1 MKRKNILIFAGN
13 LRFGGGVAVASS
25 FIKELSLI
33 LKNEDKN
40 RLVYNLIVSSSVFSN
55 LRSMNVDFSV
65 FGSFVVK
72 DYFGLSAIRQGID
85 RVINN
90 YDLVFVVFGPL
101 YSIKKPKNLIVGFA
115 QPWIIYT
122 DSPAWAK
129 LKIVERIKNKLKYYV
144 QAKFFSRAD
153 VLVVELP
160 GVKQKLLSKG
170 FAGKVKVVPG
180 CVDSVFRNRHA
191 WKDCNLTKYKKE
203 SLFYI
208 GVISKN
214 YAHKNLEF
222 YGKVSQALNSKGI
235 DNVKF
240 CLTLDS
246 EEFSS
251 LGLESNPMFI
261 NVGPLSL
268 DQCPDF
274 YDKIDMV
281 LFPTLLECF
290 SGVCVES
297 LFMERPLIAFD
308 YEFIRDIC
316 GDYPLYIDEGD
327 YEECARVIQHASVY
341 GTITNCPNARF
352 KAQVYGDSKRR
363 ANDYIALI
371 ENSL

>member
-1 MKRKNILIFAGN
+1 MKNKKVLIFAGN

-25 FIKELSLI
+25 FIKELSSTLAKKEKISI
-33 LKNEDKN
+33 L
-40 RLVYNLIVSSSVFSN
+40 YNVVVSGPVFNN
-55 LRSMNVDFSV
+55 LKSMNVDLSV

-129 LKIVERIKNKLKYYV
+129 LKIVDRIKNKLKYYV

-170 FAGKVKVVPG
+170 FTGKVKVVPG
-180 CVDSVFRNRHA
+180 CVDSIFRNKHA
-191 WKDCNLTKYKKE
+191 WKDSNLTKYTKE
-203 SLFYI
+203 SLFYV

-214 YAHKNLEF
+214 YSHKNLEF
-222 YGKVSQALNSKGI
+222 YGKVSQALEAKGI
-235 DNVKF
+235 DNVRF
-240 CLTLDS
+240 CLTLGED
-246 EEFSS
+246 EFSS
-251 LGLESNPMFI
+251 LGFESNPMFI

-274 YDKIDMV
+274 YSKIDMV

-297 LFMERPLIAFD
+297 MFMERPLIAFD
-308 YEFIRDIC
+308 YPFIRDIC
-316 GDYPLYIDEGD
+316 GNYPIYIDESD
-327 YEECARVIQHASVY
+327 YDECAKVIQHASVY
-341 GTITNCPNARF
+341 GTVTKCPNSRL